1 MAYSLSGDRFA
12 MEENR
17 DIYRGKKVEAPSET
31 DKPVVDLTPAELR
44 TKTWRTTIGFSL
56 VMVALLGGTIWL
68 AYFQAEKGKRSEIE
82 TNLLSQITS
91 PKPNGFASVV
101 PEVETRQITETQKPL
116 PANSAAGSTKLN
128 AEKMAAAMGEV
139 RIAKNYLQAQQF
151 DQAEAHTRKALEIW
165 PNMNAAE
172 RLLGVVYTQR
182 GQFDQA
188 IAILERALESDPFSA
203 ETLNNLA
210 TAYMQKG
217 LFEKAEELLQT
228 SLQLQPN
235 YHVAQLNLGLLHL
248 AAGRYESSIE
258 YFENA
263 IDQLPGNINA
273 RNNMAVALIRLKR
286 LEEAR
291 KQLQLLIH
299 IQPAM
304 PAAYFNTAITYVM
317 ENDVPNAMQWIER
330 GARYCNAVTCQKFI
344 ADTDFDPIRGR
355 PEFQAFVGKMFPE
368 IGTP

>member
-1 MAYSLSGDRFA
+1 

-17 DIYRGKKVEAPSET
+17 DIYRKKEAQAPTEA
-31 DKPVVDLTPAELR
+31 DKPIVELTPVELR
-44 TKTWRTTIGFSL
+44 SKTLRTTIGFSVIML
-56 VMVALLGGTIWL
+56 ALLGGTIWL
-68 AYFQAEKGKRSEIE
+68 SFFQAEQGKRSEME
-82 TNLLSQITS
+82 TNLLSQIEIV
-91 PKPNGFASVV
+91 KPRGFATMT
-101 PEVETRQITETQKPL
+101 PAVETQRLETVRKE
-116 PANSAAGSTKLN
+116 PAAESPAGSTRIN
-128 AEKMAAAMGEV
+128 AEKMTTAMGEV
-139 RIAKNYLQAQQF
+139 RIAKNYLHAQQF
-151 DQAEAHTRKALEIW
+151 DQAEAHVRKALAEW

-172 RLLGVVYTQR
+172 RLLGVIYTQR

-188 IAILERALESDPFSA
+188 IAILEHALEADPFSA

-217 LFEKAEELLQT
+217 LIDKAEELLHT

-235 YHVAQLNLGLLHL
+235 YYTAQLNLGLLHL
-248 AAGRYESSIE
+248 AAGRYESAIE

-263 IDQLPGNINA
+263 IEQQPGNINA
-273 RNNMAVALIRLKR
+273 RNNMAVAMIRLKR

-291 KQLQLLIH
+291 RQLQLLIN

-317 ENDVPNAMQWIER
+317 ENDVTNAMQWIER

-344 ADTDFDPIRGR
+344 ADTDFDPIRTQ
-355 PEFQAFVGKMFPE
+355 PEFQNFLRKMFPE